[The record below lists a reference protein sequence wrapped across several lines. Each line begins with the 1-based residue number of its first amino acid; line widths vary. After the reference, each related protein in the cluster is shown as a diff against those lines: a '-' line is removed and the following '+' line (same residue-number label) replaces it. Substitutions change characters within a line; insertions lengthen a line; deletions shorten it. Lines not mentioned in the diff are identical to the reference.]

1 MCATGSKIRAKN
13 KTMRGGGGRE
23 VLNFV
28 REKKNYIF
36 FTHLKSGSVFEST
49 DPVLG
54 PRFLLALR
62 LLSHVYGASYGFAIV
77 ELLFVRLA
85 RHGSESGLSR
95 SIFGVLLKRTLFCA
109 VYFIS

>member
-36 FTHLKSGSVFEST
+36 FTHLKSDSVFEST

-62 LLSHVYGASYGFAIV
+62 LL
-77 ELLFVRLA
+77 LLVSRRAGCVRCVV
-85 RHGSESGLSR
+85 RVCR
-95 SIFGVLLKRTLFCA
+95 RRTCLRRTC
-109 VYFIS
+109 

>member
-13 KTMRGGGGRE
+13 KTMRGGGRE

-62 LLSHVYGASYGFAIV
+62 LSSPVSRRAGR
-77 ELLFVRLA
+77 VRCVV
-85 RHGSESGLSR
+85 RVCYR
-95 SIFGVLLKRTLFCA
+95 RTSLRKAC
-109 VYFIS
+109 